1 MIEAFKE
8 ELIKPWKKI
17 QENKSKQWKEMNRT
31 VQDMK
36 MEVEAIKQ
44 TQTEEI
50 PRMAIAGK
58 LQELQTQT
66 FPTE

>member
-1 MIEAFKE
+1 
-8 ELIKPWKKI
+8 
-17 QENKSKQWKEMNRT
+17 MNRT